1 LPQSDPADTG
11 RNQAANKVA
20 LLVLGMHRSGTS
32 ACARIANL
40 LGAEL
45 PDEILPANEGNDSGY
60 WEPQAVVDFNDRI
73 LENCGYGWD
82 DPVPE
87 AAIADR
93 LGTADLEAAA
103 ELVDATYGGA
113 PLIVL
118 KDPRCAMIPAFWIE
132 AVQKAGYRAVL
143 VHCNRPAADV
153 AASLNRRDGMNL
165 DEAGLLWAQSNLST
179 LRVREDH
186 PCLVL
191 NYEGDISGWAEAMTA
206 FAGEAGFDW
215 PRSAG
220 EIEDELAAFLKP
232 VRKGAPVAFSEPV
245 EEIVRKIAAWVVPD
259 AAPPPADELD
269 ALEVSVEENVRPF
282 FETHKRFRQQI
293 GRLQRELD
301 NRAEEAREAEGVIA
315 NIEAERANARADQED
330 AERRAAAAQKII
342 KGLEAELAVARDAQ
356 ENAEGRARSA
366 QTVIKGLE
374 ADLDRARRDQADA
387 NERAEKGHERI
398 KQLDARIQTLESD
411 IHSMQSDYQ
420 SLESDHAFLDAE
432 FKKLEDAVHAYR
444 ENSERLER
452 ELAGTQTAYAQ
463 ADSERVALRLTNS
476 DLSQRLA
483 EIENST
489 FWRATDPLRRL
500 LARAPGLTRWT
511 RRGLKL
517 AWWTLTLQLPG
528 RLAELRRRAEAP
540 DTAAGSVDGEGEA
553 APVEQALPPLDSLAG
568 FLRDEH
574 GPETADSL
582 TALIEKYCLPFQREG
597 MPAIATLTPDEMAE
611 AWAHGLAE
619 LAPPDNPAPRVSI
632 VVPAY
637 NQVAFTLACIE
648 SVFRS
653 VPAVSFEI
661 LVGDDKSSDGTVAA
675 SKVDIPNVRW
685 IRHDPNLGF
694 VRNCNETARSAR
706 GSILV
711 FLNNDTLVLPG
722 WLDELVGTLDADDSV
737 GLAGSKLIYPDGRLQ
752 EAGGIFWQDG
762 SAWNLGRFED
772 PRRPELSYAREADY
786 ISGASIAL
794 RRPVWEEMG
803 GFDELY
809 VPAYAED
816 ADLAFRL
823 RAAGYRTLFQPRSQL
838 LHFEGVSSGTDTG
851 SGIKAHQ
858 VTNLERFRDRWSD
871 VLKSH
876 RPNGEAPHLEK
887 ERGVAS
893 RALFVDLTTP
903 EPDHDAGSVVAV
915 ECMRGLQAADFKVT
929 FVPQDNFLWT
939 RDFTVPLQRAGIE
952 AIYHPYYSRF
962 TPFIEARGG
971 EFDLVF
977 LHRYPT
983 AERTLSDI
991 RRYAPQARVVL
1002 LNADLHYLREMREAE
1017 LAGDPERIRE
1027 AERTRD
1033 RELAVMAAVDLV
1045 LTHST
1050 VERDILAEALGAEKV
1065 MLLPLIHDAAPTPAA
1080 FSERRSIGFIGGFAH
1095 PPNVDAVDWFVEEVW
1110 PRVREVDDQAEFAL
1124 AGSKMPERFRKLDG
1138 RDGISVLGFVESLEE
1153 YFNAIRVSVVPLR
1166 VGAGAKGKVAASLA
1180 AGVPCVST
1188 PVGVEGMQLAANRE
1202 IAVADTADAL
1212 AAQILQ
1218 VFEDEAA
1225 WRRYRDHGLAYAD
1238 RVTSRRALREQIGE
1252 MTRRL
1257 GISRA
1262 DS

>member
-1 LPQSDPADTG
+1 LPKPQSVDTG

-60 WEPQAVVDFNDRI
+60 WEPQAVVDFNDHI
-73 LENCGYGWD
+73 LETCGFGWD
-82 DPVPE
+82 DPVSE
-87 AAIADR
+87 AVIAGR
-93 LGTADLEAAA
+93 LGAAERDAAA
-103 ELVDATYGGA
+103 ELVKTTYDGA
-113 PLIVL
+113 SLIVL

-132 AVQKAGYRAVL
+132 AVRGAGYTPAL
-143 VHCNRPAADV
+143 IHCTRPAADV
-153 AASLNRRDGMNL
+153 AASLNRRDDMNL

-179 LRVREDH
+179 LRVREEH

-191 NYEGDISGWAEAMTA
+191 NYEGDISGWADALTD
-206 FAGEAGFDW
+206 FAATAGFSW
-215 PRSAG
+215 PKSAD
-220 EIEDELAAFLKP
+220 EIGDALAGFLKP
-232 VRKGAPVAFSEPV
+232 VRAGAPAAFSGPV
-245 EEIVRKIAAWVVPD
+245 GEIVGQVADWIRPD
-259 AAPPPADELD
+259 AAPRSPD
-269 ALEVSVEENVRPF
+269 ALDTLEASIAENVRPF
-282 FETHKRFRQQI
+282 VETHKRFRRQI
-293 GRLQRELD
+293 GSLQRELD
-301 NRAEEAREAEGVIA
+301 ERAAEAREAERVIA
-315 NIEAERANARADQED
+315 SVEAERASARAAQED
-330 AERRAAAAQKII
+330 AEERAGAAHK
-342 KGLEAELAVARDAQ
+342 
-356 ENAEGRARSA
+356 
-366 QTVIKGLE
+366 VIEDLQ
-374 ADLDRARRDQADA
+374 ADLDRARTDQADA
-387 NERAEKGHERI
+387 NARAEKGHARI
-398 KQLDARIQTLESD
+398 KRLDARIRSLQEEMEEARSLLQKRQRAFADLAKAEADLEA
-411 IHSMQSDYQ
+411 IRVDY
-420 SLESDHAFLDAE
+420 AVLDTE

-444 ENSERLER
+444 DNSERLEA
-452 ELAGTQTAYAQ
+452 ELADTQTAYAQ

-483 EIENST
+483 EIETST

-517 AWWTLTLQLPG
+517 AWWTVTLQLPG
-528 RLAELRRRAEAP
+528 RLAALRRQAEAP
-540 DTAAGSVDGEGEA
+540 DAVAGSENGAGEGV
-553 APVEQALPPLDSLAG
+553 PVEQALPPLDGLAG

-574 GPETADSL
+574 GAATADSL
-582 TALIEKYCLPFQREG
+582 TALIEKYRLPFQREG
-597 MPAIATLTPDEMAE
+597 MPAIATLTPDETAE
-611 AWAHGLAE
+611 AWAREIADM
-619 LAPPDNPAPRVSI
+619 APPDNPAPRVSI
-632 VVPAY
+632 IVPAY

-653 VPAVSFEI
+653 APAASFEI

-675 SKVDIPNVRW
+675 SKIDIPNVRW

-722 WLDELVGTLDADDSV
+722 WLDELVATLEADDSV

-794 RRPVWEEMG
+794 RSAVWEEMG

-858 VTNLERFRDRWSD
+858 VTNLERFRERWAD

-876 RPNGEAPHLEK
+876 RPNGVEPHLEK
-887 ERGVAS
+887 ERGIGH

-962 TPFIEARGG
+962 TPFIETRGA

-991 RRYAPQARVVL
+991 RRYAPQARVAL

-1017 LAGDPERIRE
+1017 LAGDAGMIRE
-1027 AERTRD
+1027 AERTRE

-1050 VERDILAEALGAEKV
+1050 VERDILAEALGPEKV

-1080 FSERRSIGFIGGFAH
+1080 FSERRSIGFLGGFAH
-1095 PPNVDAVDWFVEEVW
+1095 PPNVDAVDWFLEEVW
-1110 PRVREVDDQAEFAL
+1110 PRVREVDGKAEFAL
-1124 AGSKMPERFRKLDG
+1124 AGSKMPERFRKLHG

-1202 IAVADTADAL
+1202 IAVAETADAL

-1218 VFEDEAA
+1218 VFEDETA

-1257 GISRA
+1257 GMGA
-1262 DS
+1262 QDS

>member
-1 LPQSDPADTG
+1 VPQSDPADTG
-11 RNQAANKVA
+11 RDQAVNKVA

-73 LENCGYGWD
+73 LETCGFGWD
-82 DPVPE
+82 DPVSE
-87 AAIADR
+87 AAIVGR
-93 LGTADLEAAA
+93 LGAAERETAA

-132 AVQKAGYRAVL
+132 AVRAAGYRPAL
-143 VHCNRPAADV
+143 VHCVRPAADV
-153 AASLNRRDGMNL
+153 AASLNRRDEMNL

-179 LRVREDH
+179 LRVRDDH

-191 NYEGDISGWAEAMTA
+191 NYEGDISGWADAMTE
-206 FAGEAGFDW
+206 FAGTADFRW
-215 PRSAG
+215 PKSAD
-220 EIEDELAAFLKP
+220 EIEAELAAFLKP
-232 VRKGAPVAFSEPV
+232 VRAGTSAAFSAPVG
-245 EEIVRKIAAWVVPD
+245 EIVETVADWVKPD
-259 AAPPPADELD
+259 AEPRPAGELD
-269 ALEVSVEENVRPF
+269 VLEASVAENVRPF
-282 FETHKRFRQQI
+282 VETHKRFRRQI
-293 GRLQRELD
+293 GTLQRELD
-301 NRAEEAREAEGVIA
+301 ERAEEAREAERVIA
-315 NIEAERANARADQED
+315 AVEAERASARADQED
-330 AERRAAAAQKII
+330 AEGRARAAQQVIE
-342 KGLEAELAVARDAQ
+342 GLEGDLAKAREAQ
-356 ENAEGRARSA
+356 ADAEGRAASA
-366 QTVIKGLE
+366 QQVIKGLE
-374 ADLDRARRDQADA
+374 GDLAKAR
-387 NERAEKGHERI
+387 
-398 KQLDARIQTLESD
+398 
-411 IHSMQSDYQ
+411 
-420 SLESDHAFLDAE
+420 SDHREADGRAKKAQSYIVELETLRDELGAALDLAHVKVSE
-432 FKKLEDAVHAYR
+432 LETDFKELERAVHAYK
-444 ENSERLER
+444 EHGERLEN
-452 ELAGTQTAYAQ
+452 ELVDTQTAYAQ
-463 ADSERVALRLTNS
+463 ADSERVALRLTNR
-476 DLSQRLA
+476 DLSERLA
-483 EIENST
+483 EIETST
-489 FWRATDPLRRL
+489 FWRATEPLRRV

-517 AWWTLTLQLPG
+517 VWWTLTLQLTR

-540 DTAAGSVDGEGEA
+540 AVAEAPDGEA
-553 APVEQALPPLDSLAG
+553 VPVEHALPPLDSLAG
-568 FLRDEH
+568 FLRQEYGSD
-574 GPETADSL
+574 TADSL
-582 TALIEKYCLPFQREG
+582 TALIEKYRLPFQREG
-597 MPAIATLTPDEMAE
+597 MPAIATLTPVDAAE
-611 AWAHGLAE
+611 AWARGIAD
-619 LAPPDNPAPRVSI
+619 LAPPENPDPRVSI
-632 VVPAY
+632 VIPAY
-637 NQVAFTLACIE
+637 NQIAFTLACIE

-653 VPAVSFEI
+653 APAASFEI

-675 SKVDIPNVRW
+675 SKIDIPNVRW

-706 GSILV
+706 GSVLV

-722 WLDELVGTLDADDSV
+722 WLDELVDTLDADDSV

-794 RRPVWEEMG
+794 RRPVWEEMN
-803 GFDELY
+803 GFDELF

-823 RAAGYRTLFQPRSQL
+823 RAAGYRTVFQPRSQL

-858 VTNLERFRDRWSD
+858 VTNLERFKERWSK
-871 VLKSH
+871 VLEAH
-876 RPNGEAPHLEK
+876 RPNGEEPHLEK
-887 ERGVAS
+887 ERGVAR

-939 RDFTVPLQRAGIE
+939 PEFSAPLQRAGIE
-952 AIYHPYYSRF
+952 TIYHPYYSRF
-962 TPFIEARGG
+962 APFVEARGG

-991 RRYAPQARVVL
+991 RRHAPQARVAL

-1027 AERTRD
+1027 AERTRE

-1050 VERDILAEALGAEKV
+1050 VERDILAEALGPEKV

-1080 FSERRSIGFIGGFAH
+1080 FSERRSIGFLGGFAH
-1095 PPNVDAVDWFVEEVW
+1095 PPNVDAVDWFLDEVW
-1110 PRVREVDDQAEFAL
+1110 PRVREVDDTAEFAL
-1124 AGSKMPERFRKLDG
+1124 AGSKMPDRFRKLHG
-1138 RDGISVLGFVESLEE
+1138 RDGITVLGFVESLEE

-1202 IAVADTADAL
+1202 IAVAETADAL

-1257 GISRA
+1257 GISSA
-1262 DS
+1262 GS

>member
-1 LPQSDPADTG
+1 MPQSDPADTG
-11 RNQAANKVA
+11 RDQAVNKVA

-60 WEPQAVVDFNDRI
+60 WEPQAVVDFNDHI
-73 LENCGYGWD
+73 LETCGFGWD
-82 DPVPE
+82 DPVSE
-87 AAIADR
+87 AAIVGR
-93 LGTADLEAAA
+93 LGTAEREAAA
-103 ELVDATYGGA
+103 ELVETTYGGA

-132 AVQKAGYRAVL
+132 AVRAAGYRPAL
-143 VHCNRPAADV
+143 VHCVRPAADV
-153 AASLNRRDGMNL
+153 AASLNRRDEMNL

-179 LRVREDH
+179 LRVRDDH

-191 NYEGDISGWAEAMTA
+191 NYEGDISGWADAMTE
-206 FAGEAGFDW
+206 FAGTADFRW
-215 PRSAG
+215 PKSAD
-220 EIEDELAAFLKP
+220 EIEAELAAFLKP
-232 VRKGAPVAFSEPV
+232 VRAGTSAAFSAPVG
-245 EEIVRKIAAWVVPD
+245 EIVETVADWVKPD
-259 AAPPPADELD
+259 AEPRPAGELD
-269 ALEVSVEENVRPF
+269 VLEASIAENVRPF
-282 FETHKRFRQQI
+282 VETHKRFRRQI
-293 GRLQRELD
+293 GTLQRELD
-301 NRAEEAREAEGVIA
+301 ERAEEAREAERVIA
-315 NIEAERANARADQED
+315 AVEAERTSARADQAD
-330 AERRAAAAQKII
+330 AEERARAAHK
-342 KGLEAELAVARDAQ
+342 
-356 ENAEGRARSA
+356 
-366 QTVIKGLE
+366 VIEDLQG
-374 ADLDRARRDQADA
+374 DLDRARRDQADA
-387 NERAEKGHERI
+387 DARAEKGHARI
-398 KQLDARIQTLESD
+398 KRLDARIRSLQDEIEEAHALMRERHKAFADLAKTEADLEALRA
-411 IHSMQSDYQ
+411 DYT
-420 SLESDHAFLDAE
+420 ALDTE
-432 FKKLEDAVHAYR
+432 FKALEGAVQAYR
-444 ENSERLER
+444 ENSERLET
-452 ELAGTQTAYAQ
+452 ELADTQTAYAQ
-463 ADSERVALRLTNS
+463 ADSERVALRLTNR
-476 DLSQRLA
+476 DLSGRLA
-483 EIENST
+483 EIETST
-489 FWRATDPLRRL
+489 FWRATEPLRRL

-517 AWWTLTLQLPG
+517 VWWTLTLQLTR
-528 RLAELRRRAEAP
+528 RLAELRRRTEAP
-540 DTAAGSVDGEGEA
+540 AVTETADGEA
-553 APVEQALPPLDSLAG
+553 VSVEHALPPLDSLAG
-568 FLRDEH
+568 FLRQEYGSD
-574 GPETADSL
+574 TADSL
-582 TALIEKYCLPFQREG
+582 TALIEKYRLPFQREG
-597 MPAIATLTPDEMAE
+597 MPAIATLTPDDAAG
-611 AWAHGLAE
+611 AWARGIAE
-619 LAPPDNPAPRVSI
+619 LAPPENPDPRVSI
-632 VVPAY
+632 VIPAY
-637 NQVAFTLACIE
+637 NQIAFTLACIE

-653 VPAVSFEI
+653 APAASFEI

-706 GSILV
+706 GSVLV
-711 FLNNDTLVLPG
+711 FLNNDTLVLPR
-722 WLDELVGTLDADDSV
+722 WLDELVDTLDADDSV

-772 PRRPELSYAREADY
+772 PRRPELSYARETDY

-794 RRPVWEEMG
+794 RRAVWEEMD
-803 GFDELY
+803 GFDELF

-823 RAAGYRTLFQPRSQL
+823 RAAGYRTIFQPRSQL

-858 VTNLERFRDRWSD
+858 VTNLERFKERWSK
-871 VLKSH
+871 VLAAH
-876 RPNGEAPHLEK
+876 RPNGEEPHLEK
-887 ERGVAS
+887 ERGVAR

-939 RDFTVPLQRAGIE
+939 PEFSAPLQRAGIE
-952 AIYHPYYSRF
+952 TIYHPYYSRF
-962 TPFIEARGG
+962 APFVEARGG

-991 RRYAPQARVVL
+991 RRHAPQARVAL

-1027 AERTRD
+1027 AERTRE

-1050 VERDILAEALGAEKV
+1050 VERDILAEALGPEKV

-1080 FSERRSIGFIGGFAH
+1080 FSERRSIGFLGGFAH
-1095 PPNVDAVDWFVEEVW
+1095 PPNVDAVDWFLDEVW
-1110 PRVREVDDQAEFAL
+1110 PRVREVDDTAEFAL
-1124 AGSKMPERFRKLDG
+1124 AGSKMPDRFRKLHG
-1138 RDGISVLGFVESLEE
+1138 RDGITVLGFVESLEA

-1202 IAVADTADAL
+1202 IAVAETAEAL

-1257 GISRA
+1257 GIS
-1262 DS
+1262 STGP